1 MTTCSDAMAGRR
13 ASPPGDTTAY
23 PWQQVTQLPPMH
35 SPEPAPD
42 AQLNIYHLLMHINAV
57 NHLLINN

>member
-1 MTTCSDAMAGRR
+1 
-13 ASPPGDTTAY
+13 
-23 PWQQVTQLPPMH
+23 MH